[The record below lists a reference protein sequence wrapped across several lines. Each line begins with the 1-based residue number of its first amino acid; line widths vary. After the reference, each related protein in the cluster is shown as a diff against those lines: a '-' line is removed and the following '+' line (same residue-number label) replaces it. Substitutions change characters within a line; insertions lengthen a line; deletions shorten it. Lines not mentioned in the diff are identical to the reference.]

1 MLRRDDVIEALRL
14 RYDHFSALAVLEA
27 ALARAGLADQPVLD
41 APAAAQLRGAL
52 HQVGDRLGAVDA
64 RLDEL
69 SGGGAGAGKP
79 AEAPA
84 KPVAEPAA
92 KPAAA
97 EPAKPAPSPVKAAAS
112 EAAKPAPAPEA
123 EHEPQGKAKHA
134 HEPQG
139 KAKHA
144 HEPQGK
150 AKHAHDAK
158 HAHGASA
165 VTLVLTGIE
174 PDAGAHVLACGA
186 GPLLGDWDPAHA
198 VALHRD
204 GKAWTATLD
213 APPGAELAFKFLV
226 RKPDGTLTWEDGDDR
241 HAHAGDRVEA
251 TWRRAP
257 A

>member
-27 ALARAGLADQPVLD
+27 ALARAGITDQPVLD
-41 APAAAQLRGAL
+41 ATALAQLRGAL

-69 SGGGAGAGKP
+69 AGGGGGGGKP

-84 KPVAEPAA
+84 KPAAEPSA
-92 KPAAA
+92 KPAPAEPPKSAAPVKPAA
-97 EPAKPAPSPVKAAAS
+97 EPAKAESA
-112 EAAKPAPAPEA
+112 EAAKAAPEA
-123 EHEPQGKAKHA
+123 KGKHA
-134 HEPQG
+134 PEAKG
-139 KAKHA
+139 KHA
-144 HEPQGK
+144 PEAKGK
-150 AKHAHDAK
+150 HGHDAK
-158 HAHGASA
+158 HAHASA
-165 VTLVLTGIE
+165 VTLVLTGVE

-213 APPGAELAFKFLV
+213 AAPGAELAFKFLV
-226 RKPDGTLTWEDGDDR
+226 RNPDGTLTWEDGDDR

-251 TWRRAP
+251 TWRHAP